1 MNNFSCFYHKVT
13 EKKEIAWKAY
23 PRYSDTTNVHFD
35 KFKLHDALYHVN
47 AIEWAGSAMEM
58 SAIAGRN
65 VAILAHDD
73 FVQKYYFTL
82 NKEVYEG
89 ITRKRSIEL

>member
-1 MNNFSCFYHKVT
+1 MIIFFLCYKVT

-23 PRYSDTTNVHFD
+23 PHYSNTNVHFD
-35 KFKLHDALYHVN
+35 KFKLHDALYHIN

-73 FVQKYYFTL
+73 FAQKYNLVL
-82 NKEVYEG
+82 NKK
-89 ITRKRSIEL
+89 IHKDSIRKVEL